1 MLTYRLNKFKFHTA
15 AYSVGKKTYNCGVGV
30 CGIKEGDIKNNY
42 CGILKDII
50 KIEYLDE
57 PLKRY
62 VLFNCEWFDP
72 TLNRGTQSHKLSK
85 LVEVHRTKRNRKYDP
100 FIFGNTTSQMSLMP

>member
-1 MLTYRLNKFKFHTA
+1 MWDWGRSHESDY
-15 AYSVGKKTYNCGVGV
+15 Y
-30 CGIKEGDIKNNY
+30 
-42 CGILKDII
+42 GILKDV
-50 KIEYLDE
+50 IELEYVGEL
-57 PLKRY
+57 LKRCA
-62 VLFNCEWFDP
+62 LFNCEWFDP